1 MKKNPFLL
9 VVGVVVA
16 LLGLMFTLQ
25 GFDVLSGTGGMYG
38 SATWKVLGP
47 VILLVGVVVAVR
59 GRGTPSR

>member
-9 VVGVVVA
+9 VVGVVLA
-16 LLGLMFTLQ
+16 LLGLLFTLQ

-47 VILLVGVVVAVR
+47 VILVVGVVVALR
-59 GRGTPSR
+59 GRDTRAR